1 MVGTVFLP
9 CRHLCQA
16 PPVLGWGFW
25 GAVREPGGRTGR
37 VCVCV
42 CKTRESERPGGP
54 RSDSEMERLDAGL
67 ALSPSQ
73 DST

>member
-1 MVGTVFLP
+1 MPGSPGAGGGGEGSGRGT
-9 CRHLCQA
+9 R
-16 PPVLGWGFW
+16 
-25 GAVREPGGRTGR
+25 GRAGR

-42 CKTRESERPGGP
+42 HKTREPERPGGP

-73 DST
+73 VST